1 MASCEA
7 HRERVESA
15 GERKKRRRD
24 RGRGLGVGLELQR
37 GAFEREGL
45 WARRSSTPLD
55 RTGRRR
61 LFADLE
67 GIEGYSKEL
76 ASWVRRGSG
85 MIPMREWRRVRKK
98 RELV

>member
-1 MASCEA
+1 M
-7 HRERVESA
+7 
-15 GERKKRRRD
+15 
-24 RGRGLGVGLELQR
+24 
-37 GAFEREGL
+37 
-45 WARRSSTPLD
+45 
-55 RTGRRR
+55 
-61 LFADLE
+61 FADLE

>member
-1 MASCEA
+1 MREA
-7 HRERVESA
+7 KQGTDPRC
-15 GERKKRRRD
+15 
-24 RGRGLGVGLELQR
+24 GRGCRTRARDSSVLELRGSHGVLELQR

-55 RTGRRR
+55 QTGRRR

-85 MIPMREWRRVRKK
+85 MIPIDRK
-98 RELV
+98 EHTV